1 VDGHDGEKRLPRLGR
16 LLVKRLPRLGLRS
29 IGYYYNDYLN
39 VFVRGAVGLKIERAE
54 SSCGP

>member
-39 VFVRGAVGLKIERAE
+39 VFVRGAVGLKLERAE
-54 SSCGP
+54 SS